1 MPLRALAAIAIAAAL
16 LAGCGSSS
24 SSTPAKPAYCSHV
37 AALKH
42 SINALP
48 NSATGGV
55 SGLKTQLTTIQ
66 GEAQSVISSAKS
78 DFPQET
84 HALSTSLSAL
94 EKTVNGLSSGVS
106 ATEIATL
113 TAQATAAVDAAK
125 TLINATH
132 SKCG

>member
-1 MPLRALAAIAIAAAL
+1 MRALVATVIAAAL

-37 AALKH
+37 TALKH

-48 NSATGGV
+48 SAATGGV

-66 GEAQSVISSAKS
+66 SEAQSVISSAKS

-84 HALSTSLSAL
+84 QALSSSLSAL
-94 EKTVNGLSSGVS
+94 DKTVKGLKSGVS

-113 TAQATAAVDAAK
+113 TAQATAAVDAAQH
-125 TLINATH
+125 LISATH